1 MFVGLYNCAGASVRE
16 LAEFPRLAALAA
28 EPSLLVRGPLGMVA
42 TAGAPAS
49 AVSVAELG
57 ATLCVIDGH
66 LYEQP
71 IGPARDVHASAPSDA
86 ESLAHAYG
94 HHRTGFLSTARGRY
108 AAALWDNAANRGLL
122 TCDILATR
130 PVFFFRRGGALLFA
144 GEVHEVLSLATSRP
158 GPDRVAFVDWLAD
171 GTCPEGRT
179 LYEGVARLG
188 PGELIE
194 LAPGSPSPRRY
205 WRPRF
210 QDTMNGGPG
219 ELADG
224 LRARLRKST
233 KGRLSAGVNAV
244 ILSGGLDSSIVTAVA
259 ERELAPGASLRTYSG
274 VFPGMDFD
282 ESAKIRQLTEA
293 LGVDASTLE
302 IEPQGTLWLALHHT
316 KRWQLPLIAAGSLID
331 IATTRQAAGDG
342 AEMILDGQ
350 TGDELFG
357 FSPYLVADRLR
368 RGRLLAAIALAG
380 RWPIGRATTVRDK
393 RWILTQL
400 GIRGAVP
407 HRVGRFVRARRDL
420 SDEGPP
426 WLLPRFRHEHVARAD
441 RWAWKL
447 GASGP
452 LWWRYLADTLVAAPH
467 RELRLDYLRHR
478 AAAEGVVS
486 ESPLYDADLIDYT
499 LRLPPELA
507 FDARFDRP
515 LVREAMR
522 DWLPSE
528 IRLQTKKADFTRF
541 CLMAVTGADAAG
553 FDDLLGAPDAEIGAY
568 VDLEQVRNGWSELR
582 ARKRSS
588 WWLGAVW
595 RLAAAECWLRS
606 QSDAG
611 FADRLLGDSRIPAPS
626 IRSVA
631 LTG

>member
-16 LAEFPRLAALAA
+16 LAQFPRLAALAA
-28 EPSLLVRGPLGMVA
+28 EPPLLVRGPLGIVA
-42 TAGAPAS
+42 TAGAPVS

-57 ATLCVIDGH
+57 AILCVMDGH
-66 LYEQP
+66 LYEP
-71 IGPARDVHASAPSDA
+71 IGPAPEAPTSASSDA
-86 ESLAHAYG
+86 ESLARAYG
-94 HHRTGFLSTARGRY
+94 RHQVGFLSATRGRY
-108 AAALWDNAANRGLL
+108 AAALWDDAANRGLL
-122 TCDILATR
+122 ACDILATR
-130 PVFFFRRGGALLFA
+130 PVFFSRRGGALLFA
-144 GEVHEVLSLATSRP
+144 GEVDEVLSLATSRP

-194 LAPGSPSPRRY
+194 LAPGSPAPRRY

-210 QDTMNGGPG
+210 QDTMKAESD
-219 ELADG
+219 ELTDG
-224 LRARLRKST
+224 LRARLRQSI
-233 KGRLSAGVNAV
+233 KGRLSAGISAV

-259 ERELAPGASLRTYSG
+259 QRELAPGASLRTYSG
-274 VFPGMDFD
+274 VFPGMEFD
-282 ESAKIRQLTEA
+282 ESAKIRQLTEV
-293 LGVDASTLE
+293 LGVDASTLQ
-302 IEPQGTLWLALHHT
+302 IEPQGTLWLALHYT

-331 IATTRQAAGDG
+331 IATTTRAARDG
-342 AEMILDGQ
+342 AEIILDGQ

-357 FSPYLVADRLR
+357 SSPYLVADRLR
-368 RGRLLAAIALAG
+368 RGRLLSAIALAG
-380 RWPIGRATTVRDK
+380 RWPIGRPTTVREK
-393 RWILTQL
+393 RLILARV
-400 GIRGAVP
+400 GIRGAVS
-407 HRVGRFVRARRDL
+407 HGVGRFVRGRRDL
-420 SDEGPP
+420 SDAGPP
-426 WLLPRFRHEHVARAD
+426 WLQPRFRHEHVARAD

-452 LWWRYLADTLVAAPH
+452 LWWRYLADMLVAAPH

-528 IRLQTKKADFTRF
+528 IRLQTRKADFTRF

-568 VDLEQVRNGWSELR
+568 VDLEQVRNVWSELR
-582 ARKRSS
+582 AGKSDSR
-588 WWLGAVW
+588 WLASVW
-595 RLAAAECWLRS
+595 RLAAAECWLRT

-611 FADRLLGDSRIPAPS
+611 FADRLLGDSRISAPS